1 MITEIILL
9 IILIIIASITFKFI
23 WDISSTVLKIA
34 AHFIAGWILLT
45 IVNILPG
52 INVPINII
60 TLIISGFGGVMGTV
74 LLAIFYL
81 LF

>member
-1 MITEIILL
+1 MIIEIIFLL
-9 IILIIIASITFKFI
+9 VLIALGAIAFKFI
-23 WDISSTVLKIA
+23 LDISSTVVKIA
-34 AHFIAGWILLT
+34 VHFLAGWVLLT
-45 IVNILPG
+45 IANILPG

-60 TLIISGFGGVMGTV
+60 TLAISGFGGVTGTI